1 MYEQDID
8 KMNTEALRK
17 KVKEIDG
24 RLREA
29 EDTLSYMKRMYDDM
43 FVDLSNKL
51 MGVSSVKD
59 S

>member
-17 KVKEIDG
+17 KVKEIDS
-24 RLREA
+24 RLRET
-29 EDTLSYMKRMYDDM
+29 EDTLAYMKRMYDDM

>member
-17 KVKEIDG
+17 KVKEIDN